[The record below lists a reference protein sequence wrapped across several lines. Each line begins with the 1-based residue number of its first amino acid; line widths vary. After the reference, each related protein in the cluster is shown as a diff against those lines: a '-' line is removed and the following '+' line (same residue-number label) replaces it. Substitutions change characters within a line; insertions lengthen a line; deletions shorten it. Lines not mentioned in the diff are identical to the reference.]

1 MKPHNLI
8 PNEADTASVFAA
20 GVETDTQNVNDIATV
35 AAPSSQITERPN
47 ILMKR
52 KTRWARRAAR

>member
-8 PNEADTASVFAA
+8 PNEADAASVFITGTEAA
-20 GVETDTQNVNDIATV
+20 AQNVNDIPADT
-35 AAPSSQITERPN
+35 ASSSQITERPN

-52 KTRWARRAAR
+52 KARWARRAAR